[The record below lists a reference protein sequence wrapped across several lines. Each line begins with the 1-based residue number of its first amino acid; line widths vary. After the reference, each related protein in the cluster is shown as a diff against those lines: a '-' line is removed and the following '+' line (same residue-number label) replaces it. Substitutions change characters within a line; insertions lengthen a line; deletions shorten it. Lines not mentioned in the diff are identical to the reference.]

1 MKVVEIIVQAM
12 VYKLFTSLWNLLTMI
27 LSTMSMVLTIAS
39 GGKNT
44 QKTKIL
50 DNSSLSNSCHLL
62 SVIEDYTLPKLKLII
77 KLTTLLKK

>member
-1 MKVVEIIVQAM
+1 
-12 VYKLFTSLWNLLTMI
+12 MI

-39 GGKNT
+39 GGKNI

-50 DNSSLSNSCHLL
+50 DNSSLSNSCYLL
-62 SVIEDYTLPKLKLII
+62 SVIEDYTLPFKFYKKLKLII